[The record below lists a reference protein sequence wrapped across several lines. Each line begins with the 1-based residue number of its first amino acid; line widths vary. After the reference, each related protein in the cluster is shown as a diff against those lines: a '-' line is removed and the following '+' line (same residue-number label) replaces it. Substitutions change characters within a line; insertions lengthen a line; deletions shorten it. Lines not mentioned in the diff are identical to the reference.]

1 MQHIKLFEEFINE
14 ETQFPAAH
22 NIGDFVTF
30 TPTAKQCEERMIE
43 REPRF
48 GSIAR
53 VSFSKAKVFYD
64 ILDDYFGEIFTDID
78 SSFIKPEE
86 KLKLKEE

>member
-1 MQHIKLFEEFINE
+1 MEIKGYSEFINE
-14 ETQFPAAH
+14 ETQFPSAH

-30 TPTAKQCEERMIE
+30 TPTAKQSDERMIE

-48 GSIAR
+48 GNIVK

-64 ILDDYFGEIFTDID
+64 VLDDYFGEIFTDID
-78 SSFIKPEE
+78 SSFIKPETNKKISE
-86 KLKLKEE
+86 KQ